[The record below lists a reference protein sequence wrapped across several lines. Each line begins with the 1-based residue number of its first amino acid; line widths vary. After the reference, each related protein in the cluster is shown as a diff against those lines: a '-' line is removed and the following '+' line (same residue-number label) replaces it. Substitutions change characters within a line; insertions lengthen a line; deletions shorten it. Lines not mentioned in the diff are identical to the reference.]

1 MTEDST
7 HFLLKGGYFKS
18 SLPLKLASFSWL
30 AVSQTIPQLNR
41 WADFILSQKRPQQTV
56 LPPPR

>member
-18 SLPLKLASFSWL
+18 SLPLKLA
-30 AVSQTIPQLNR
+30 R
-41 WADFILSQKRPQQTV
+41 
-56 LPPPR
+56 